1 MKLLLGQ
8 WLVEM
13 DEGVHKRLLQTAGE
27 ESPNITAN
35 HVEIGQHLSI
45 KWLNTRYVAAQR
57 TPVL

>member
-45 KWLNTRYVAAQR
+45 K
-57 TPVL
+57 